1 MKRFVP
7 YLHEVLFTI
16 IAVANMALAAW
27 AFAVHG
33 KVDATVLLWIVVCL
47 GLAQMSVLRR
57 KFVEMT
63 KANEKA
69 MDIIQTNVDR
79 VLKHEVFRSH
89 GGAR

>member
-1 MKRFVP
+1 
-7 YLHEVLFTI
+7 
-16 IAVANMALAAW
+16 
-27 AFAVHG
+27 
-33 KVDATVLLWIVVCL
+33 VLLWIVVCL